1 MTEKNLRL
9 GRDLIR
15 MLTEL
20 EENNA
25 LAEVRRLL
33 ANGVD
38 PLLIVEWSQEGMRN
52 VGRRYEDGK
61 YFISALIMAGEI
73 LYQVLSMVRPIMS
86 ERIQVSSHSGRIL
99 VGTVQGDIHDIGK
112 NIFAMLL
119 SCHGFEVMDLGVDVP
134 PGDFVTRAFEF
145 RPNVVAMS
153 SLLTTQPHI
162 AQGMHR
168 PAQSPT
174 RLQGIGGQNHYR
186 RRPDRR
192 KHLQLCGGRFLDP
205 RRHQWRPLLPET
217 GRPGLTGEAIRS
229 GRPLRK
235 RLAADLP
242 RPHTFSWILPVL
254 LFLKNPR
261 ALAAA
266 GESHLN

>member
-153 SLLTTQPHI
+153 SLLTTSHISLKECTDLLKAQPGFKELGAKTI
-162 AQGMHR
+162 
-168 PAQSPT
+168 
-174 RLQGIGGQNHYR
+174 IGGGLIDENICSFVGADFWTR
-186 RRPDRR
+186 DAIS
-192 KHLQLCGGRFLDP
+192 GVRFC
-205 RRHQWRPLLPET
+205 Q
-217 GRPGLTGEAIRS
+217 
-229 GRPLRK
+229 K
-235 RLAADLP
+235 LAGQA
-242 RPHTFSWILPVL
+242 
-254 LFLKNPR
+254 
-261 ALAAA
+261 
-266 GESHLN
+266 